1 MNFREYLVRYRSF
14 RDLENIT
21 KDEQNNALFRYILRK
36 KRNIYNHVMS

>member
-1 MNFREYLVRYRSF
+1 MNFREYLGRYRSF

-21 KDEQNNALFRYILRK
+21 KDEQNNALFRYILGK

>member
-1 MNFREYLVRYRSF
+1 MNFREYLGRYRSF
-14 RDLENIT
+14 RDLENIA

>member
-14 RDLENIT
+14 RDLENII